1 MKKLLSTWLVKGFT
15 RTSYLV
21 SEGFQLYNRHI
32 LIARYDDVLQAEYD
46 EYQEYLAHEM
56 RLQLMRQGLKEVALG
71 LAEDVDED
79 LM

>member
-1 MKKLLSTWLVKGFT
+1 MDNRWVVKVN
-15 RTSYLV
+15 SEEAAQHLV